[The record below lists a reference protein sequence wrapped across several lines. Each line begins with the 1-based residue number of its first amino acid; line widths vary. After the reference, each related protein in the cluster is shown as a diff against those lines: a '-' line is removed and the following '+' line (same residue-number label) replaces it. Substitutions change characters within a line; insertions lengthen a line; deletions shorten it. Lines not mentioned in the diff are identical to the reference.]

1 MSERITKKD
10 LEWVDSRP
18 LTTEDWKKLDEAEL
32 RAILCNYP
40 GIQAQIA
47 KELGV
52 SQATVSLVWHG
63 KATSGP
69 HPGRDSQGGEIMKD
83 SPDYLDCREC
93 GEPTGRAGRDRR
105 QPVHWQRRPVLHEML
120 RSEN

>member
-63 KATSGP
+63 KATSARVLA
-69 HPGRDSQGGEIMKD
+69 RDSQGGEIVMD
-83 SPDYLDCREC
+83 SVFH
-93 GEPTGRAGRDRR
+93 EPTAKS
-105 QPVHWQRRPVLHEML
+105 W
-120 RSEN
+120 